1 MAAVN
6 DFIFKKSQDKYYLVT
21 SGSKSLAK
29 LLGYDTYIDSIKNS
43 ISSINSELDSL
54 SNTINEIR
62 VQFIGESDTV
72 PSDQANV
79 LFLKRNMKATMFTFT
94 INATPSDAT
103 ITLNGQT
110 TKSITVDYG
119 TSVNWSVSKSGYTT
133 QSGNEVVTSDIT
145 KNIVLTQSG
154 PTEDNPII
162 LESGRKLWRHPNN
175 EGCVLEFNEFGK
187 TTKLFVPDAVY
198 RSTST
203 YALIPSSNQ
212 NNFNPKSFTGAP
224 RMWYHDD
231 QFGELN
237 IFLGN
242 LSPNTDSAL
251 QTFLT
256 QTIMNINE
264 EWTAKQY
271 TNTYLSKVPDS
282 PACLFA
288 RSVVPTGLGACDV
301 PNLYELC
308 ILWLERAN
316 IDKYDPTVVENPN
329 KTMENIMS
337 SSGLHVWASTETFNG
352 AVTAMGVEF
361 RAPSI
366 GSDGEIVSPSIRSN
380 SYCVVPVLEL

>member
-1 MAAVN
+1 MS
-6 DFIFKKSQDKYYLVT
+6 FIFYEKVK
-21 SGSKSLAK
+21 
-29 LLGYDTYIDSIKNS
+29 
-43 ISSINSELDSL
+43 
-54 SNTINEIR
+54 
-62 VQFIGESDTV
+62 
-72 PSDQANV
+72 
-79 LFLKRNMKATMFTFT
+79 FTFT
-94 INATPSDAT
+94 IVPTPSDAIVKINNVVQNSVTVTKGSEVTYSIEKDGYITQSGNQVVTDDITLEIELDRKPVTFTINPTPSDAT
-103 ITLNGQT
+103 VTLNDQT
-110 TKSITVDYG
+110 DKSITVDYG
-119 TSVNWSVSKSGYTT
+119 NTVNWSVSKSGYDT
-133 QSGNEVVTSDIT
+133 QSGSEVVTSDIT
-145 KNIVLTQSG
+145 KNIVLIESI
-154 PTEDNPII
+154 PTEDNPVL
-162 LESGRKLWRHPNN
+162 LESGRKLWRHSNN
-175 EGCVLEFNEFGK
+175 EGSVLEFDEFGK